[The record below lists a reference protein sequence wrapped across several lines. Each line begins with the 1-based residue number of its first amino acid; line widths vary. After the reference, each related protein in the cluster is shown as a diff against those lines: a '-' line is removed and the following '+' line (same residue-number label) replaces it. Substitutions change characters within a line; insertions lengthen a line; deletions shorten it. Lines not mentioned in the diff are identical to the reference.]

1 MRPEDFSGEKSQV
14 TELVSEFLGTY
25 MLVLTVG
32 LNVLGK
38 SKAAAFSIA
47 AGLASMIYALG
58 DVSGAHFNPAVT
70 VAILAS
76 GRCPDLTPAKA
87 GMYAG
92 VQIAGGIAA
101 ALTYAFIYQGATF
114 ALGPVGFSTWAGV
127 LWPRLSIPSFFAS
140 WCFAWPCLSAQRPLI
155 CLALPLAPA

>member
-1 MRPEDFSGEKSQV
+1 MGAALAAVLFKVGRPADFDGEKSIA

-38 SKAAAFSIA
+38 SKAGAFSIA
-47 AGLASMIYALG
+47 ASLTSMIYALG

-87 GMYAG
+87 GSFIGA
-92 VQIAGGIAA
+92 QIAAGIAA
-101 ALTYAFIYQGATF
+101 AFTYAFIYQGATF
-114 ALGPVGFSTWAGV
+114 ALGPV
-127 LWPRLSIPSFFAS
+127 
-140 WCFAWPCLSAQRPLI
+140 
-155 CLALPLAPA
+155 